1 MVRGPR
7 RRVCGLARQLYPP
20 PPQGRAVATSV
31 SRSPLRYPGGKSR
44 AVKHIRPHIPPDIDE
59 LCAPFLGGA
68 SVELACAADGIA
80 VHGSDAFEPLI
91 NFWRFALSDAG
102 CLVERVRHHYPLS
115 KSRFYNLQRSYHN
128 LTDPLE
134 QAAVFFALN
143 RSSFSGTTLSGG
155 MSPGHPRFT
164 QGAIARLERFA
175 NDRLRVEHLDYRE
188 ALARHPNEFLYLD
201 PPYANGQ
208 RLYGDRGDM
217 HGSVDHRELAALL
230 YHRSGWVLSYND
242 CAEIRALYRGYRI
255 VEPGWAYGM
264 SGAGRL
270 RSRELLIIDA

>member
-1 MVRGPR
+1 M
-7 RRVCGLARQLYPP
+7 
-20 PPQGRAVATSV
+20 
-31 SRSPLRYPGGKSR
+31 
-44 AVKHIRPHIPPDIDE
+44 
-59 LCAPFLGGA
+59 GGA

-102 CLVERVRHHYPLS
+102 CLTERVRHHHPLS

-128 LTDPLE
+128 LTDSLE

-164 QGAIARLERFA
+164 PAAIARLERFA
-175 NDRLRVEHLDYRE
+175 NDGLHVEQLDYRE

-217 HGSVDHRELAALL
+217 HSSVDHRELAALL